1 MTDSPASSPDAGV
14 REEARRR
21 LKAKNDF
28 KIFFAV
34 AIVVIVIVLVVWYLT
49 SGPGSYFWPIWPI
62 LGLSIGL
69 IFAGLDAYGITRRY
83 ISEADVDAEV
93 RRMSGGPKA

>member
-1 MTDSPASSPDAGV
+1 MTDSPDAGV

-34 AIVVIVIVLVVWYLT
+34 AIVVIAIVLVVWFLT

-69 IFAGLDAYGITRRY
+69 IFAGLDAYGITRKY
-83 ISEADVDAEV
+83 ITESDVDAEV
-93 RRMSGGPKA
+93 RRMQGGPKA

>member
-1 MTDSPASSPDAGV
+1 MTDSPDAGV

-28 KIFFAV
+28 KIFLAV
-34 AIVVIVIVLVVWYLT
+34 AIVVMLIVLVVWFVT

-62 LGLSIGL
+62 IGLSIGL
-69 IFAGLDAYGITRRY
+69 LFSGLDAYGITRKY
-83 ISEADVDAEV
+83 ISESDVDAEV
-93 RRMSGGPKA
+93 RRMQGGPKA

>member
-1 MTDSPASSPDAGV
+1 MTDSPDAGV

-34 AIVVIVIVLVVWYLT
+34 AIVVIAICLVVWFLT
-49 SGPGSYFWPIWPI
+49 SGYGSYFWPIWPI
-62 LGLSIGL
+62 LGLGIGL
-69 IFAGLDAYGITRRY
+69 IFAGLDAYGITRKY
-83 ISEADVDAEV
+83 ISESAVDAEV
-93 RRMSGGPKA
+93 RKMQGGDKA

>member
-1 MTDSPASSPDAGV
+1 MTDSPEAAL

-34 AIVVIVIVLVVWYLT
+34 AIVVILICLAVWYLT
-49 SGPGSYFWPIWPI
+49 SGFGSYFWPIWPI
-62 LGLSIGL
+62 LGLGIGL
-69 IFAGLDAYGITRRY
+69 VFAGLDAYGITRKY

-93 RRMSGGPKA
+93 RRMQGGPKA

>member
-1 MTDSPASSPDAGV
+1 MTDSPDAGV

-34 AIVVIVIVLVVWYLT
+34 AIVVILICLVIWYLT
-49 SGPGSYFWPIWPI
+49 SGFGSSFWPIWPI

-69 IFAGLDAYGITRRY
+69 VFAGLDAYGITRKY

-93 RRMSGGPKA
+93 RRMQGGPKA

>member
-1 MTDSPASSPDAGV
+1 MTDSPDAGV

-28 KIFFAV
+28 KIFLAV
-34 AIVVIVIVLVVWYLT
+34 AIVVMLIVLVVWFVT

-62 LGLSIGL
+62 IGLSIGL
-69 IFAGLDAYGITRRY
+69 LFSGLDAYGITRKY
-83 ISEADVDAEV
+83 ISESDVDAEV
-93 RRMSGGPKA
+93 RKMQGGDKA

>member
-1 MTDSPASSPDAGV
+1 MTDSPDAGV

-34 AIVVIVIVLVVWYLT
+34 AIVVILICLVIWYLT
-49 SGPGSYFWPIWPI
+49 SGFGSYFWPIWPI

-69 IFAGLDAYGITRRY
+69 VFAGLDAYGITRKY

-93 RRMSGGPKA
+93 RRMQGGPKA

>member
-1 MTDSPASSPDAGV
+1 MSDSPDAGV

-28 KIFFAV
+28 KIFAAV
-34 AIVVIVIVLVVWYLT
+34 AVVVILIVLVVWFVT

-62 LGLSIGL
+62 IGLSIGL
-69 IFAGLDAYGITRRY
+69 LFSGLDAYGITRRY
-83 ISEADVDAEV
+83 ITESDIDAEV
-93 RRMSGGPKA
+93 RRMQGGPKA

>member
-1 MTDSPASSPDAGV
+1 MTDSPDAGI

-34 AIVVIVIVLVVWYLT
+34 AIVVILICLAVWYLT
-49 SGPGSYFWPIWPI
+49 SGFGSYFWPIWPI
-62 LGLSIGL
+62 LGLGIGL
-69 IFAGLDAYGITRRY
+69 VFAGLDAYGITRKY
-83 ISEADVDAEV
+83 ITEADIDNEV

>member
-1 MTDSPASSPDAGV
+1 MTDSPDAGI

-34 AIVVIVIVLVVWYLT
+34 AIVVILICLVVWWLT
-49 SGPGSYFWPIWPI
+49 SGVNSYFWPIWPI
-62 LGLSIGL
+62 LGLTIGL
-69 IFAGLDAYGITRRY
+69 IFAGLDAYGITRKY
-83 ISEADVDAEV
+83 ITEADIDAEV

>member
-1 MTDSPASSPDAGV
+1 MTDSPDAGV

-34 AIVVIVIVLVVWYLT
+34 AIVVIVICLVVWFVT
-49 SGPGSYFWPIWPI
+49 SGYNSYFWPIWPI
-62 LGLSIGL
+62 LGLGIGL
-69 IFAGLDAYGITRRY
+69 IFTGLDAYGITRKY
-83 ISEADVDAEV
+83 ISESDVDAEV
-93 RRMSGGPKA
+93 RKMQGGDKA

>member
-1 MTDSPASSPDAGV
+1 MTDSPDAGV

-34 AIVVIVIVLVVWYLT
+34 AIVVIVICLVVWFVT
-49 SGPGSYFWPIWPI
+49 SGYNSYFWPIWPI
-62 LGLSIGL
+62 LGLGIGL
-69 IFAGLDAYGITRRY
+69 IFTWLDAYGITRKY
-83 ISEADVDAEV
+83 ISESDVDAEV
-93 RRMSGGPKA
+93 RKMQGGDKA

>member
-1 MTDSPASSPDAGV
+1 MSDSPDAGV

-34 AIVVIVIVLVVWYLT
+34 AIVVIVICLVVWFVT
-49 SGPGSYFWPIWPI
+49 SGYNSYFWPIWPI
-62 LGLSIGL
+62 LGLGIGL
-69 IFAGLDAYGITRRY
+69 IFAGLDAYGITRKY

-93 RRMSGGPKA
+93 RRMQGGDKA